1 MKKGWILAALLA
13 VLVLLASCGAEEG
26 YDPELMITRAPVT
39 ETVAQPG
46 EIEVAVPETQ
56 AVEAPAVREEFFF
69 LAGDVELVPGAVFD
83 ADLLPEVTSIYQVP
97 SCAIVGTDNVYNYET
112 FELTAFDDGEKEVIY
127 SILLLDPN
135 ITTQEGLA
143 LGDDA
148 AKVTAL
154 YGSDY
159 VQEGTAWI
167 YPAEKSMLC
176 VIVQADHVVSIE
188 YRMETE

>member
-1 MKKGWILAALLA
+1 MVKHIVLWNFIETLSEDEKKEAAGKMKSLL
-13 VLVLLASCGAEEG
+13 E
-26 YDPELMITRAPVT
+26 PIK
-39 ETVAQPG
+39 
-46 EIEVAVPETQ
+46 
-56 AVEAPAVREEFFF
+56 
-69 LAGDVELVPGAVFD
+69 ELVPGAVFD
-83 ADLLPEVTSIYQVP
+83 PSVLPEPASIYQVP

-148 AKVTAL
+148 AKVTQL

-167 YPAEKSMLC
+167 YPAETSMLGL
-176 VIVQADHVVSIE
+176 IIQADHVVSIE

>member
-1 MKKGWILAALLA
+1 MKKGWLIAA
-13 VLVLLASCGAEEG
+13 VLTALVMLASCGVEEG
-26 YDPELMITRAPVT
+26 YDEELMITRAPVS
-39 ETVAQPG
+39 ETAAE

-56 AVEAPAVREEFFF
+56 VVEAVVREDFSF
-69 LAGDVELVPGAVFD
+69 LAEGVELVPGAVFD
-83 ADLLPEVTSIYQVP
+83 PSVLPEPSSIYQVP

-148 AKVTAL
+148 AKVTQL

-167 YPAEKSMLC
+167 YPAETSMLDL
-176 VIVQADHVVSIE
+176 IIQADHVVSIE

>member
-1 MKKGWILAALLA
+1 MKKGWILLT
-13 VLVLLASCGAEEG
+13 VLLALLLCACGVEEG
-26 YDPELMITRAPVT
+26 YDPELMITRAP
-39 ETVAQPG
+39 QS
-46 EIEVAVPETQ
+46 ETQ
-56 AVEAPAVREEFFF
+56 AQEMEIAVVETQDKQEVVLREAFSFQ
-69 LAGDVELVPGAVFD
+69 ANGAELIPGVVFD
-83 ADLLPEVTSIYQVP
+83 ASVLPEVSSIYQVP

-135 ITTQEGLA
+135 ITTDEGLA
-143 LGDDA
+143 LGDPA
-148 AKVTAL
+148 EKVLQL

-167 YPAEKSMLC
+167 YPAEKTMLC

>member
-1 MKKGWILAALLA
+1 MKKGWMIIAMLMALLMLTA
-13 VLVLLASCGAEEG
+13 CGVEEG
-26 YDPELMITRAPVT
+26 YDPELMITRAPQS
-39 ETVAQPG
+39 ETQTVQ
-46 EIEVAVPETQ
+46 EIEVVVPETQ
-56 AVEAPAVREEFFF
+56 AVQEAVQREEFSFRVNG
-69 LAGDVELVPGAVFD
+69 AELLPGAVFD
-83 ADLLPEVTSIYQVP
+83 ASVLPEVSSIYQVP

-135 ITTQEGLA
+135 IATEEGLA
-143 LGDDA
+143 LGDTAD
-148 AKVTAL
+148 KVLQL

-176 VIVQADHVVSIE
+176 VVVQADHVVSIE

>member
-1 MKKGWILAALLA
+1 MKKGWILLT
-13 VLVLLASCGAEEG
+13 VLLALLLCACGVEEG
-26 YDPELMITRAPVT
+26 YDPELMITRAP
-39 ETVAQPG
+39 QS
-46 EIEVAVPETQ
+46 ETQ
-56 AVEAPAVREEFFF
+56 AQELEIAVVETQDKQEVVLREAFSFQ
-69 LAGDVELVPGAVFD
+69 ANGAELIPGAVFD
-83 ADLLPEVTSIYQVP
+83 ASVLPEVSSIYQVP

-135 ITTQEGLA
+135 ITTDEGLA
-143 LGDDA
+143 LGDPA
-148 AKVTAL
+148 EKVLQL

-167 YPAEKSMLC
+167 YPAEKTMLC